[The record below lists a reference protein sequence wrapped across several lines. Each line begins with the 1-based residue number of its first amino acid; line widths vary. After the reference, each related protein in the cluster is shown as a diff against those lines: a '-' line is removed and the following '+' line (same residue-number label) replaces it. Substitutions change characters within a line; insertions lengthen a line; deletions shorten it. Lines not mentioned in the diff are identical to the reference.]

1 MAIPEGPGGGLQSPR
16 VPGGGKRATL
26 VSPAALGILRR
37 GNDGVIQLD
46 VDLPDRPGEFA
57 KVLGILAA
65 ENINIDAMS
74 ANSGAGRSYVSVI
87 TDAPIKA
94 RQSLAK
100 AGYECA
106 QRTVLVVQLPDTPG
120 AFAGLAHRLGAAGV
134 DILSV
139 VQLENVGDHVQL
151 AISVDN
157 MDAARGL
164 V

>member
-1 MAIPEGPGGGLQSPR
+1 M
-16 VPGGGKRATL
+16 
-26 VSPAALGILRR
+26 
-37 GNDGVIQLD
+37 IQLD

-57 KVLGILAA
+57 KILRILAV
-65 ENINIDAMS
+65 EKINIDAMS
-74 ANSGAGRSYVSVI
+74 ANSGAGHSYVSLI
-87 TDAPIKA
+87 TDQPIKA

-100 AGYECA
+100 AGYECV
-106 QRTVLVVQLPDTPG
+106 QRTVLAVRLQDTPG
-120 AFAGLAHRLGAAGV
+120 AFAALARKLGGAGI

-157 MDAARGL
+157 MDVARRL